1 MRTLVPAL
9 AHLARDDL
17 ARHLA
22 PGARAGR
29 AAGGSCPLPP
39 HSAPSGCGAITCPVL
54 QQQLNKFC
62 ISESRGFEGIG
73 QLGCRRRFAPVCT
86 EHVAFRGFVEPRPD
100 LGGYA
105 RAYVPI
111 LLRDF
116 WFFGYT
122 AAQLSTAPAPVPSA
136 PLPFSVAH
144 LPLVRTHIAG
154 AAHPGNRCQHPTTRW
169 RRERALEPLLPR
181 APTTQQSQH
190 LS

>member
-39 HSAPSGCGAITCPVL
+39 HSAPSGCGAISPARAPA
-54 QQQLNKFC
+54 QLNKFC
-62 ISESRGFEGIG
+62 ISSIPREDSKDGIHSK
-73 QLGCRRRFAPVCT
+73 LGCRRRFAPVCT
-86 EHVAFRGFVEPRPD
+86 EHVTFRDSVEPRPD
-100 LGGYA
+100 LGGYGST
-105 RAYVPI
+105 RAPTYQSS
-111 LLRDF
+111 
-116 WFFGYT
+116 FGT
-122 AAQLSTAPAPVPSA
+122 SGSSVTQQHELSTAPAPVPIA

-144 LPLVRTHIAG
+144 LPPVRTHIAG
-154 AAHPGNRCQHPTTRW
+154 AAHPGNRCQRPTTRW

-181 APTTQQSQH
+181 Y
-190 LS
+190 